1 MPFYHFLYAP
11 PALSADWVLVA
22 ARRYWELFRPI
33 IIDKLDLIDYTPPDA
48 DVALTILA
56 RRDMAAQVVDE
67 AAKRFPHVRLDP
79 LVYDVPGDLQL
90 TLDGR
95 ATYKQRFGVPEI
107 PTPTAT
113 PATEGP

>member
-1 MPFYHFLYAP
+1 MLFFHFLYVP
-11 PALSADWVLVA
+11 PALGADWLLVA

-33 IIDKLDLIDYTPPDA
+33 VIDKLDLIDYTPPDT
-48 DVALTILA
+48 DVALTIVT

-67 AAKRFPHVRLDP
+67 VAKRFPNIRLDP
-79 LVYDVPGDLQL
+79 LVYDVPADLQL

-95 ATYKQRFGVPEI
+95 AAYHQRFGIPES

-113 PATEGP
+113 PVTEDS

>member
-1 MPFYHFLYAP
+1 VPFYHFLYVP
-11 PALSADWVLVA
+11 PALGADWLLVA

-33 IIDKLDLIDYTPPDA
+33 VIDKLDLIDYTPPDT
-48 DVALTILA
+48 DIALTIVA

-67 AAKRFPHVRLDP
+67 VAKRFPHIRLDP
-79 LVYDVPGDLQL
+79 LVYDVPADLQL

-95 ATYKQRFGVPEI
+95 ATYQQRFGIPES

-113 PATEGP
+113 PATEGS